1 MNQVEER
8 LNIVESALAEFI
20 IQSNRSLHRL
30 EREMLGFKDEMLDFK
45 DEMRGFKDEMRGFK
59 DEMRG
64 FKDEMLDFKDE
75 MRGFKDEML
84 GFKDE
89 VLGFKDEMRGFKD
102 EVRGFKDEVREDRRE
117 MNKQWGELANKMG
130 TLVEDIVAPAV
141 RPAIQK
147 HFQEEVLD
155 IMVNRKKYLKLKGLR
170 GEFDVIAVTSTFVF
184 IVDSKMS
191 PNKEKLLE
199 FKNKVI
205 PRFRQLFPEYKKLQM
220 VPIFAALRFDQ
231 ELVDFGTKEKIYMLA
246 YREWDYMDILNF
258 EALKT
263 K

>member
-30 EREMLGFKDEMLDFK
+30 EREMLAFK
-45 DEMRGFKDEMRGFK
+45 DEMRAFKNEMQ
-59 DEMRG
+59 
-64 FKDEMLDFKDE
+64 
-75 MRGFKDEML
+75 
-84 GFKDE
+84 
-89 VLGFKDEMRGFKD
+89 
-102 EVRGFKDEVREDRRE
+102 EDRRK

-155 IMVNRKKYLKLKGLR
+155 IMVSRKKYDKQKGLR
-170 GEFDVIAVTSTFVF
+170 GEFDVIAITDTSVYL
-184 IVDSKMS
+184 VDSKMS

-199 FKNKVI
+199 FKNKVV

-231 ELVDFGTKEKIYMLA
+231 ELVDFGTKEKVYMLA
-246 YREWDYMDILNF
+246 YREWDYMDILDF

>member
-30 EREMLGFKDEMLDFK
+30 EREMLAFK
-45 DEMRGFKDEMRGFK
+45 DEMRAFKNEMQ
-59 DEMRG
+59 
-64 FKDEMLDFKDE
+64 
-75 MRGFKDEML
+75 
-84 GFKDE
+84 
-89 VLGFKDEMRGFKD
+89 
-102 EVRGFKDEVREDRRE
+102 EDRRK

-155 IMVNRKKYLKLKGLR
+155 IMVSRKKYDKQKGLR
-170 GEFDVIAVTSTFVF
+170 GEFDVIAITDTSVYL
-184 IVDSKMS
+184 VDSKMS

-199 FKNKVI
+199 FKNKVV

-231 ELVDFGTKEKIYMLA
+231 ELVDFGTKEKVYMLA

>member
-30 EREMLGFKDEMLDFK
+30 EREMLAFK
-45 DEMRGFKDEMRGFK
+45 DEMRAFKDEMRAFK
-59 DEMRG
+59 DEMKE
-64 FKDEMLDFKDE
+64 FKDEMQ
-75 MRGFKDEML
+75 GFKNEMQ
-84 GFKDE
+84 
-89 VLGFKDEMRGFKD
+89 
-102 EVRGFKDEVREDRRE
+102 EDRRK

-155 IMVNRKKYLKLKGLR
+155 IMVSRKKYDKQKGLR
-170 GEFDVIAVTSTFVF
+170 GEFDVIAITDTSVYL
-184 IVDSKMS
+184 VDSKMS

-199 FKNKVI
+199 FKNKVV

-231 ELVDFGTKEKIYMLA
+231 ELVDFGTKEKVYMLA

>member
-30 EREMLGFKDEMLDFK
+30 EREMLAFK
-45 DEMRGFKDEMRGFK
+45 DEMRAFKNEMRAFKDEMQ
-59 DEMRG
+59 
-64 FKDEMLDFKDE
+64 
-75 MRGFKDEML
+75 
-84 GFKDE
+84 
-89 VLGFKDEMRGFKD
+89 
-102 EVRGFKDEVREDRRE
+102 EDRRK

-155 IMVNRKKYLKLKGLR
+155 IMVSRKKYDKQKGLR
-170 GEFDVIAVTSTFVF
+170 GEFDVIAITDTSVYL
-184 IVDSKMS
+184 VDSKMS

-199 FKNKVI
+199 FKNKVV

-231 ELVDFGTKEKIYMLA
+231 ELVDFGTKEKVYMLA